1 MRVFARTYGASPLH
15 LLALLACF
23 ALAGAA
29 ALQVAED
36 PLRTRYLLWFL
47 GAIIAHDLL
56 LFPLYALLDRSATA
70 LVHRRRSASPG
81 SVNYVRVPVLLS
93 GLLLLVFA
101 PVVLRRDS
109 AEGAFRNASGLDH
122 ADYTMR
128 WLAITGVLLLG
139 SALLYALRGRRA

>member
-1 MRVFARTYGASPLH
+1 MRAFARTYGASPLH

-29 ALQVAED
+29 ALQVSQD
-36 PLRTRYLLWFL
+36 PLRARYLLWFL

-56 LFPLYALLDRSATA
+56 LFPLYALLDRSATG
-70 LVHRRRSASPG
+70 LVRRSRPASPG
-81 SVNYVRVPVLLS
+81 SVNFVRVPVLLS

-109 AEGAFRNASGLDH
+109 AEGAFRTASGLDY
-122 ADYTMR
+122 DGYTGR
-128 WLAITGVLLLG
+128 WLAITGVLLLA

>member
-1 MRVFARTYGASPLH
+1 MRAFARTYGASPLH
-15 LLALLACF
+15 LLALFACF

-29 ALQVAED
+29 ALQVSED

-47 GAIIAHDLL
+47 GAIVAHDLL
-56 LFPLYALLDRSATA
+56 LFPLYALLDRSAGA
-70 LVHRRRSASPG
+70 LVRRRRPAAPG
-81 SVNYVRVPVLLS
+81 SVNYLRVPALLS

-109 AEGAFRNASGLDH
+109 AEAAFTNASGLDY
-122 ADYTMR
+122 DGYTAR
-128 WLAITGVLLLG
+128 WLAVTGVLLLG